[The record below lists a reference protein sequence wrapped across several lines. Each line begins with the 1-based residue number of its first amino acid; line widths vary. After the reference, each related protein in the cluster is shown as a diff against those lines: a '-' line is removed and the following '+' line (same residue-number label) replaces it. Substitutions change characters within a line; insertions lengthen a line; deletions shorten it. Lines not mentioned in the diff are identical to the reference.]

1 MEPSGLGGNCFKS
14 IMFMEISSRERTIT
28 SRKEGVGLLVL
39 STWGYGLSRR
49 AGCGYPRKLEKG

>member
-49 AGCGYPRKLEKG
+49 AGCGYP

>member
-28 SRKEGVGLLVL
+28 SSKEG
-39 STWGYGLSRR
+39 
-49 AGCGYPRKLEKG
+49 